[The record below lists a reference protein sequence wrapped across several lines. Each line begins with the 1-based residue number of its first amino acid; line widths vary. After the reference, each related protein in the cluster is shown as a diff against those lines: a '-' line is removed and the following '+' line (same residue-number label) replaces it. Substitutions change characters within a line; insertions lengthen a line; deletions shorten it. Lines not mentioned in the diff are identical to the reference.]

1 MISHWK
7 NNLDRLYC
15 LFNKKRNNTSY
26 FVSKLYLVFF
36 FLNFVCFW
44 LALST
49 AFPQYLSGDKAT
61 EYMLMSFPVGIMGA
75 TFDTI
80 SMFITLWLIKC
91 ALRTFST
98 FNFLAYIIIDFI
110 IAFFATFWILFAFIA
125 SGWIV
130 NLIIDNPETFN
141 QRSALYEG
149 RIEQI
154 FEHPLYISSLKNIY
168 FGLLMGASAF
178 IPTLIHIYMAGYSS
192 YKYLRSFIIK
202 LTK

>member
-1 MISHWK
+1 MIVHWK
-7 NNLDRLYC
+7 NNLDHLYC
-15 LFNKKRNNTSY
+15 LFQHKKENTDHFLFKL
-26 FVSKLYLVFF
+26 FVIFF
-36 FLNFVCFW
+36 ILNFICFW
-44 LALST
+44 FALST
-49 AFPQYLSGDKAT
+49 AFPQYLSGDKST
-61 EYMLMSFPVGIMGA
+61 EYMLMSIPVGIMGA

-91 ALRTFST
+91 AIRTSNT
-98 FNFLAYIIIDFI
+98 FNFLAYISIDFF
-110 IAFFATFWILFAFIA
+110 IALLATFWILFAFVA

-178 IPTLIHIYMAGYSS
+178 IPTLIHIYMAGYSCF
-192 YKYLRSFIIK
+192 KYFKSLLIK
-202 LTK
+202 TH